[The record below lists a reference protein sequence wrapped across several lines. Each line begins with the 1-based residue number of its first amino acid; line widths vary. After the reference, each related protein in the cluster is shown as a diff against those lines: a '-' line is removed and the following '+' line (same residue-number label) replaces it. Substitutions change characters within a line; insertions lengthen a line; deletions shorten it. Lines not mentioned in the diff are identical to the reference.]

1 MKGRYIRLNR
11 LNLWANLFVWALY
24 FVSTAPLAAGYIP
37 GFILPLESLFINT
50 AILAIIFYANYYLII
65 PFILKRFNN
74 YAIFIGLLISIFLIV
89 VLRMILDN
97 YYYIGFYFNGK
108 EFMQFPG
115 RLLTTGL
122 FLLLSTVLS
131 VLEHNEKHKQTELQL
146 LNEKLLAELSFLKQQ
161 INPHFLFNA
170 LNNIYTL
177 SYLKDENAPQV
188 IMKLSEIMRYMLYEC
203 KEDKVL
209 LEREMHILENYIE
222 LQKLKSENQEQIE
235 FTKINIRPGLKIAPL
250 ILINFIENAFKHS
263 NWGNKKEAW
272 IKLLIT
278 VTEKNELYF
287 NVKNTISKFI
297 SDNKEIGG
305 IGLTNAKKQLEF
317 AYPGKHSLL
326 INDVENIY
334 DVDLKIIL

>member
-1 MKGRYIRLNR
+1 
-11 LNLWANLFVWALY
+11 
-24 FVSTAPLAAGYIP
+24 
-37 GFILPLESLFINT
+37 
-50 AILAIIFYANYYLII
+50 
-65 PFILKRFNN
+65 
-74 YAIFIGLLISIFLIV
+74 
-89 VLRMILDN
+89 MILDN
-97 YYYIGFYFNGK
+97 YYYIGFYINGK

-146 LNEKLLAELSFLKQQ
+146 LNEKLLAELSFLKLQM
-161 INPHFLFNA
+161 NPHFLFNA

-177 SYLKDENAPQV
+177 SYLRDENAPQV
-188 IMKLSEIMRYMLYEC
+188 IMKLSEILRYILYEC

-222 LQKLKSENQEQIE
+222 LQKLKCENQEQIE
-235 FTKINIRPGLKIAPL
+235 FTKINIRPGQKIAPL

-278 VTEKNELYF
+278 VTEKNELHF
-287 NVKNTISKFI
+287 SVKNTIGKFI
-297 SDNKEIGG
+297 SENKEIGG

-334 DVDLKIIL
+334 DVNLKIIL